1 MKAVTLSGYGD
12 PDVMSWT
19 TVDDPPPPG
28 PGEIAINVKASA
40 VNRADLLQRQG
51 FYPPPPGASPILGLE
66 CSGQVAEVGPGVTA
80 WHVGDGVCAL
90 LSGGGY
96 ASRVVVPA
104 AHVLPVPSGVSLVAA
119 AGLAEVA
126 CTVWSSVFSI
136 GRLADGEVC
145 LVHGGASGV
154 GTFAVQAVRALRPAA
169 TIVTTAGTPEKL
181 ARCRELGADVAVS
194 YRDDDFVARVREAT
208 AGHGADVILDI
219 MGAAYLARNIDAL
232 AVDGRIVV
240 IGLQGGVK
248 AELNLAALHAKRGA
262 VHAVALRSR
271 PDAQKAE
278 IVAGVR
284 EHLWPAIASG
294 TIRPVVDRVLPV
306 ADVAQAHRAVAA
318 SEHVGKV
325 LLAVE
330 P

>member
-1 MKAVTLSGYGD
+1 MTLSGAGG

-19 TVDDPPPPG
+19 TVADPLPPG
-28 PGEIAINVKASA
+28 RGEIAIDVAASA

-51 FYPPPPGASPILGLE
+51 FYPPPAGASPILGLE
-66 CSGQVAEVGPGVTA
+66 CSGRVAAIGPGVDE
-80 WHVGDGVCAL
+80 WHVGDAVCAL
-90 LSGGGY
+90 LAGGGY

-104 AHVLPVPSGVSLVAA
+104 AHVLPVPSGVSLIAA
-119 AGLAEVA
+119 AGLPEVA
-126 CTVWSSVFSI
+126 CTVFSSVFGV
-136 GRLADGEVC
+136 GRLADGEVFLC
-145 LVHGGASGV
+145 HGGASGI
-154 GTFAVQAVRALRPAA
+154 GTFAIQAVRALRPAA
-169 TIVTTAGTPEKL
+169 TIVTTAGSPEKL

-194 YRDDDFVARVREAT
+194 YRDEDFVVRVGEAS
-208 AGHGADVILDI
+208 AGSGADVILDI

-232 AVDGRIVV
+232 AADGRIVV

-271 PDAQKAE
+271 PDGQKAD

-284 EHLWPAIASG
+284 QQFWPAIAAG
-294 TIRPVVDRVLPV
+294 AIRPVVDRVLPI

-325 LLAVE
+325 LLTVE